1 MKTLLRF
8 LLAALV
14 GLTALDAQ
22 AQRAFDTGELEALL
36 APIALYPD
44 PLVSQ
49 ILAASQFPE
58 QVEQAAAWSRANP
71 QLSGDAA
78 LATVQGT
85 PWDPSVKAL
94 VAYPELLARMVESP
108 QWLSDLGEAYATYG
122 PNVMATI
129 QDLRARAQASGYLQP
144 NDQQNV
150 YDQGGAIVVQPAYPN
165 VLYAPYYD
173 PFIVF
178 GGWGW
183 TAYRP
188 VYWRPWVPH
197 PVLVT
202 RIVAARPVRWYI
214 HPYHAS
220 PAFHRPPTVHGG
232 PTVRPYRPVPEA
244 RRAPF
249 IHSSGQPFVHSGQTP
264 FIHGAAPRFR
274 AEPRSFAGAGRPS
287 GGHFR
292 SGQAGGHGGRR

>member
-1 MKTLLRF
+1 MKARF
-8 LLAALV
+8 RLLLAAL
-14 GLTALDAQ
+14 LALSALGAH
-22 AQRAFDTGELEALL
+22 AQRAFDAAELEALL

-49 ILAASQFPE
+49 ILDASRFPE
-58 QVEQAAAWSRANP
+58 QVEKAAAWSRANP

-108 QWLSDLGEAYATYG
+108 QWLRDLGEAYATYG

-129 QDLRARAQASGYLQP
+129 QDLRARAQGSGYLQS
-144 NDQQNV
+144 NDQQQV

-165 VLYAPYYD
+165 VAYAPYYD
-173 PFIVF
+173 PFVVF
-178 GGWGW
+178 GGWTW

-188 VYWRPWVPH
+188 VVWRPWIPH
-197 PVLVT
+197 PVFVT
-202 RIVAARPVRWYI
+202 RVVVARPVRWYI
-214 HPYHAS
+214 HPHRAS
-220 PAFHRPPTVHGG
+220 PVFHRPPAVHGG

-244 RRAPF
+244 RRPPF
-249 IHSSGQPFVHSGQTP
+249 VHSGGKPFVHSGQTP

-274 AEPRSFAGAGRPS
+274 AEPRSFAGGGRPD
-287 GGHFR
+287 GGARGH
-292 SGQAGGHGGRR
+292 GGGHGGRR